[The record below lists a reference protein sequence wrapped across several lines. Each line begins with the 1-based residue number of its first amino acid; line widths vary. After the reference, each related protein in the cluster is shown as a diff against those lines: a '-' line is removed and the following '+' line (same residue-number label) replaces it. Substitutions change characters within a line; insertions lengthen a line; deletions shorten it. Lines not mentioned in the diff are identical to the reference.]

1 MVFFI
6 FIYCVCTL
14 TTAVAAPRNEIRL
27 NIPNLT
33 LRYYEN
39 GKLLRVYPVA
49 AGRSSSRTPLGN
61 YSVTNKA
68 KNPTWFPPNSRP
80 PVPPGPRNPLGRRW
94 IGFKPSYGIHGNN
107 NPNSIGS
114 FVSMGCVRLYNFHV
128 EELYDKI
135 NIGLPVKVTYETI
148 RVGRK
153 SKPYIVVY
161 PDIYGLNK
169 NSKCRIQ
176 KKLNENGISISQEK
190 FSNLMNK
197 VNNKPVIFASG
208 YVVTLNGEVITSDV
222 VKNQNG
228 FYVNKS
234 DIENSLN
241 THIDSSKPLF
251 QEKYIHI
258 DEVFNIDGL
267 SKKINSQEERIDI
280 SGFITTI
287 NGKII
292 SGTRQGNQGN
302 VYVPIRE
309 ISNKLGFQL
318 TWNQKASIPCLNGMP
333 VNSTVI
339 SGRSYLNYTDL
350 EKKLNCKLFF
360 DGKKGIINICKLIAC
375 VNNKKIDGA
384 KLIAGKVCLPVR
396 KVADVLGYNVNWEKN
411 KVVSNNVELSGI
423 TIGQTFYSNVEKI
436 AEAYDLKLEKKPGHV
451 QLVGDLQF
459 PPKNLEPNDKVQSN
473 EDMEDIMQEE
483 LKNQKNEE

>member
-1 MVFFI
+1 MVF

-33 LRYYEN
+33 LKYYEN
-39 GKLLRVYPVA
+39 GKLVRVYPVA
-49 AGRSSSRTPLGN
+49 AGRSSNRTPLGN

-68 KNPTWFPPNSRP
+68 KNPTWFPPNGRP

-107 NPNSIGS
+107 NPNSIGN

-135 NIGLPVKVTYETI
+135 NIRLPVKVTYETI
-148 RVGRK
+148 VVGK
-153 SKPYIVVY
+153 NSKPYMIVY
-161 PDIYGLNK
+161 PDVYRLNK
-169 NSKCRIQ
+169 NSKGQIQ
-176 KKLNENGISISQEK
+176 RKLNENGINISQDK

-197 VNNKPVIFASG
+197 VNSKPVIFASG
-208 YVVTLNGEVITSDV
+208 YIVTLNGEVVTCDV

-241 THIDSSKPLF
+241 IHIDSSKSLF

-258 DEVFNIDGL
+258 DEVFNVDGL
-267 SKKINSQEERIDI
+267 NKKINSQEERIDI

-287 NGKII
+287 NGNII
-292 SGTRQGNQGN
+292 SGTRQGNQGS
-302 VYVPIRE
+302 VYIPIRE
-309 ISNKLGFQL
+309 IASNLGFQL
-318 TWNQKASIPCLNGMP
+318 TWNQKENKPYINDVP
-333 VNSTVI
+333 VNSTII

-350 EKKLNCKLFF
+350 EEKLNCKLFF
-360 DGKKGIINICKLIAC
+360 DGKKGIINISKLTAY
-375 VNNKKIDGA
+375 VNNKRIDGA

-396 KVADVLGYNVNWEKN
+396 KVADVLGYSVNWEKN
-411 KVVSNNVELSGI
+411 KVISNNVEIPGI

-436 AEAYDLKLEKKPGHV
+436 AEALEVKLDKRPGRVRLIKDL
-451 QLVGDLQF
+451 
-459 PPKNLEPNDKVQSN
+459 
-473 EDMEDIMQEE
+473 
-483 LKNQKNEE
+483 